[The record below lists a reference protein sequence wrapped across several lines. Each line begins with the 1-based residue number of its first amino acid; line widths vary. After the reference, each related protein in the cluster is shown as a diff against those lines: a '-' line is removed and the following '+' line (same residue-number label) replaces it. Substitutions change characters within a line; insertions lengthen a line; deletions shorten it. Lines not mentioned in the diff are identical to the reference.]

1 MGTSA
6 YIHLKPALQ
15 EFVVCAFL
23 DGSRRVSAAD
33 TFGKLIKPWLTT
45 PPEGFNPI
53 APGGAGIFEFELPAY
68 DDKNTAYN
76 FYIAPKAQKY
86 IATMLHE
93 MFLTLMFIHL
103 DKILPRM
110 EREQIKDAIY
120 DYCYSYNISMEHIQ
134 YDTLKKA
141 YYRYRKKKHKKKSSG
156 FVPVLSLLILPTTF
170 I

>member
-1 MGTSA
+1 MTA

-23 DGSRRVSAAD
+23 HGTRRVSATD

-45 PPEGFNPI
+45 PPDEYNPI
-53 APGGAGIFEFELPAY
+53 TPAGPDIFEFELPNY
-68 DDKNTAYN
+68 NDKYTASN

-93 MFLTLMFIHL
+93 MFLNLMFIHL

-120 DYCYSYNISMEHIQ
+120 DYCYTYNISMEHVQ

-141 YYRYRKKKHKKKSSG
+141 YYRYRKKKTQKNSSR
-156 FVPVLSLLILPTTF
+156 FVPVLSLL
-170 I
+170 